1 MFPPCALEMQRLTL
15 AQAERNPDEEGDYM
29 AFEQLMAE
37 GMAKKGKDKKKDK
50 RKSKWEGESAASAS
64 TSQQ

>member
-1 MFPPCALEMQRLTL
+1 M
-15 AQAERNPDEEGDYM
+15 RNPDEEGDYM

-50 RKSKWEGESAASAS
+50 RKSKREGEMAS
-64 TSQQ
+64 Q